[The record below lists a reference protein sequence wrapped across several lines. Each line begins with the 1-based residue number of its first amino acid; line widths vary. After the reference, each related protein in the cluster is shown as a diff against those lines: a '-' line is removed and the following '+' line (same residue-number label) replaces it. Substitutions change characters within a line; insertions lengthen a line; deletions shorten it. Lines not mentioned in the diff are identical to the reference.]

1 MVQHQSFDPLTQPA
15 AHPEVEQDPGAT
27 SPTPIDQTW
36 EAATFL
42 VGWPG
47 ALIVGVAST
56 FLVMDGSLLAVAIGS
71 VLFGVYLA
79 VMSVLWLASAA
90 AQP

>member
-1 MVQHQSFDPLTQPA
+1 MVQHQSFDPLTQPVT
-15 AHPEVEQDPGAT
+15 HPEAEPDRDAT
-27 SPTPIDQTW
+27 SPTPTDQTW

-71 VLFGVYLA
+71 ALFAVYLA

-90 AQP
+90 QP